1 MKTSFEDLKQ
11 TIATLRGPDGCPW
24 DKKQT
29 HESLIKCLQNESQ
42 ELIDAIHHK
51 DDENM
56 KEELGDVLLQV
67 LMHAQIAQE
76 EGKFSIDDVVAYL
89 DEKLHRRH
97 PHVFGD
103 HAKAATAEEALAVWR
118 EMKKKER
125 ETK

>member
-1 MKTSFEDLKQ
+1 MKTSFEELKQ

-97 PHVFGD
+97 PHVFGN

-125 ETK
+125 EGK

>member
-1 MKTSFEDLKQ
+1 MKTSFEELKQ

-97 PHVFGD
+97 PHVFGN

-125 ETK
+125 EE